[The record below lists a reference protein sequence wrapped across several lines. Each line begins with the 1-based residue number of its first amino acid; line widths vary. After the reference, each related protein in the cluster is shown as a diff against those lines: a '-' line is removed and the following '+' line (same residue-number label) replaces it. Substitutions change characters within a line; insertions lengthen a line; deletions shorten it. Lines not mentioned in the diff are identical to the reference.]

1 MAKFREFYVQSG
13 AGMNYLALK
22 CLWTDDSNMM
32 YAEPNT
38 TINEF
43 YSHIQQTKINNA
55 DKRNAF
61 QILTL
66 SQFKEDDEDLIS
78 ESKRILPILI
88 ELKNMS
94 KQANTTE
101 FDRLITEVKNNTFWK
116 NDNVINWSEI
126 RPFEQDQTLIKE
138 AKDYFAKSREYY
150 YSIFERNDWDCFNM
164 SHQHPNIVIST
175 RLKLPTTFKSLAM
188 ELDVDMSFYSDT
200 LYDIKRGSI
209 SRVNVEND
217 YSAMTLYGNFYY
229 EANIIMCKLSDD
241 TVSYRKIFFEN
252 DSDEI
257 RKMYD
262 FFDNEEYFDKNKM
275 SIMKEFKEY
284 HEANMALIQKFAPEI
299 YKKLS

>member
-1 MAKFREFYVQSG
+1 
-13 AGMNYLALK
+13 
-22 CLWTDDSNMM
+22 
-32 YAEPNT
+32 
-38 TINEF
+38 
-43 YSHIQQTKINNA
+43 
-55 DKRNAF
+55 
-61 QILTL
+61 
-66 SQFKEDDEDLIS
+66 
-78 ESKRILPILI
+78 
-88 ELKNMS
+88 
-94 KQANTTE
+94 
-101 FDRLITEVKNNTFWK
+101 
-116 NDNVINWSEI
+116 
-126 RPFEQDQTLIKE
+126 
-138 AKDYFAKSREYY
+138 
-150 YSIFERNDWDCFNM
+150 
-164 SHQHPNIVIST
+164 
-175 RLKLPTTFKSLAM
+175 M

-241 TVSYRKIFFEN
+241 TVSYRKIFFED